1 MEVKISNLNFYYS
14 KKNKENK
21 LNSINLKILSNTIFG
36 ITGKSGSFKST
47 FIKLINGLL
56 VPISGKI
63 IIGDNIINK
72 KKIFNKDLLNEI
84 IGYVPQDCL
93 EMFTHRKVRDEL
105 INIFKYKNKKFNQ
118 NNLNEY
124 FDMFNMDKS
133 LLDKEIDNLS
143 NGEKKLVFLISILI
157 LDTDILILDEPTT
170 YLDSK
175 NIKILERLLKNLKN
189 NYNKTIIV
197 VSKDVE
203 FINRISDNVVVMYNG
218 SIAFSGNKYDVFKN
232 ISLLNEYEIP
242 VPKTIEFS
250 NLVLENK
257 KIKIGYR
264 DEINDLLKDIY
275 RYVR

>member
-1 MEVKISNLNFYYS
+1 M
-14 KKNKENK
+14 
-21 LNSINLKILSNTIFG
+21 
-36 ITGKSGSFKST
+36 
-47 FIKLINGLL
+47 
-56 VPISGKI
+56 
-63 IIGDNIINK
+63 
-72 KKIFNKDLLNEI
+72 
-84 IGYVPQDCL
+84 
-93 EMFTHRKVRDEL
+93 
-105 INIFKYKNKKFNQ
+105 
-118 NNLNEY
+118 
-124 FDMFNMDKS
+124 
-133 LLDKEIDNLS
+133 
-143 NGEKKLVFLISILI
+143 ISILI